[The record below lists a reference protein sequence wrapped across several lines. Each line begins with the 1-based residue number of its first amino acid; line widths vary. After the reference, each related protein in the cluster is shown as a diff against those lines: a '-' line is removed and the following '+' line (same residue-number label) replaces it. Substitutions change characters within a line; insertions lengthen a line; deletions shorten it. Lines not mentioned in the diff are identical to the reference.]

1 MTTAITEYS
10 PIEAGLADL
19 RSRYAGVAWDLR
31 TVAGNDAA
39 RKARKE
45 LVTLRTTL
53 EDKRKAIKA
62 PLLAQAKRVD
72 DEAKRIT
79 GELLEIERPIDEQIK
94 ADESRRE
101 AERQAKIEAE
111 RRRMADIR
119 ARIEAITA
127 KVTSALRL
135 RKSVFANAVL
145 AELSAVEIDADEFA
159 EFADEAKRTL
169 AEGIKSVRAHVA
181 GLQEAE
187 AEAARLAAERAE
199 LERQKA
205 EEAARRAEQERIDR
219 EAREAEERRV
229 AAERAAL
236 ERERQEQERAQ
247 REAREA
253 EEARLRAIREAQEA
267 EARAERERIEAAARA
282 EREKLDAQAAEIARQ
297 REEVERRERE
307 QREREQAAEAAR
319 IADEAAKARAAEIAA
334 APKPAK
340 STRPSDDQIIE
351 ALALHFRVHESK
363 VIEWLLDVDLQA
375 ASERMVALLTGDPP
389 VAVEDAHAD
398 HTEATE
404 S

>member
-1 MTTAITEYS
+1 MTTETTTTAVAEYS

-19 RSRYAGVAWDLR
+19 RTRYADVAWDLR

-45 LVTLRTTL
+45 IVTLRTTL
-53 EDKRKAIKA
+53 EDRRKAIKA
-62 PLLAQAKRVD
+62 PLLARAKLID

-94 ADESRRE
+94 ADEARRE
-101 AERQAKIEAE
+101 AERQAKVEAE
-111 RRRMADIR
+111 KRRVAAIR
-119 ARIEAITA
+119 AQIDGITA
-127 KVTSALRL
+127 TAAAALRMRTSA
-135 RKSVFANAVL
+135 SAAGVL
-145 AELSAVEIDADEFA
+145 ATLLTAEPNEAELA
-159 EFADEAKRTL
+159 EYAEEGKHTL
-169 AEGIKSVRAHVA
+169 AEAIETVRAHVA
-181 GLQEAE
+181 ALKERE
-187 AEAARLAAERAE
+187 AEAARLAAEREA
-199 LERQKA
+199 LEREKA

-219 EAREAEERRV
+219 DAREAEERRV

-334 APKPAK
+334 RPKTERP
-340 STRPSDDQIIE
+340 TRPSDDEIIE

-375 ASERMVALLTGDPP
+375 ASDRMVATL
-389 VAVEDAHAD
+389 
-398 HTEATE
+398 
-404 S
+404 